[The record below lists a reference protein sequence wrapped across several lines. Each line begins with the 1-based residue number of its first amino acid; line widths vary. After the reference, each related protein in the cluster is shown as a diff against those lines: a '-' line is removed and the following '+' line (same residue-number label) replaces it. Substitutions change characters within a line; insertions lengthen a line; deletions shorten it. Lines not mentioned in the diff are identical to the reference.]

1 MRVLVTR
8 PAAQA
13 QDWVARLAAQGVD
26 AAALPLIAV
35 EPAPDPAAVRA
46 AWQGLAA
53 RRLVMFVSPN
63 AVAQFFALQPPDR
76 DWPRALRAASPGP
89 GTGAA
94 LRTAGVPAAA
104 ILEPPADSPNFDSE
118 ALWPVLAAAGPWDG
132 GAVLIVRGSVEGE
145 AVADETGR
153 GREWLA
159 RQLVAAGAT
168 VDYLVAYRRAAPRFT
183 AEQQAVWQQAL
194 AAPAAHLWLL
204 SSSEAVEQL
213 ERLAHGGW
221 AAASA
226 LATHPRIAARAR
238 AAGFGTVL
246 EAAPTLAAVTAAI
259 GSAQGPSIES
269 RST

>member
-13 QDWVARLAAQGVD
+13 QDWVERLAALGIG

-35 EPAPDPAAVRA
+35 APAPDPAAVRA
-46 AWQGLAA
+46 AWEGLAT

-63 AVAQFFALQPPDR
+63 AVAQFFALRPPHH
-76 DWPRALRAASPGP
+76 DWPTTLRAASPGP

-94 LRTAGVPAAA
+94 LRAAGVPAAA

-118 ALWPVLAAAGPWDG
+118 ALWPVLAPAGPWAG
-132 GAVLIVRGSVEGE
+132 AAVLIVRGSVEGE
-145 AVADETGR
+145 PANETGR

-168 VDYLVAYRRAAPRFT
+168 VDYLVAYRRTAPRFT
-183 AEQQAVWQQAL
+183 AEQQAVWQQAR
-194 AAPAAHLWLL
+194 AVPAAHLWLL

-213 ERLAHGGW
+213 ERLAPGGW
-221 AAASA
+221 TAARA
-226 LATHPRIAARAR
+226 LATHPRIAERAR
-238 AAGFGTVL
+238 AAGFAAVT
-246 EAAPTLAAVTAAI
+246 ETAPTLAAVAAAI
-259 GSAQGPSIES
+259 GATSTPSIES
-269 RST
+269 DLT